1 MLSISKV
8 AGRVAYASRR
18 YIQNR
23 TTMSASASS
32 AKIAVYVT
40 VPSKELGVK
49 IANSLLTDKL
59 AACVNI
65 IPGIESYYW
74 WENKIESDSELLLM
88 IKSRS
93 ELLEAITA
101 RVVEVHEYDVPEVIS
116 VPILGGNEKYLKW
129 IQDNTKSF

>member
-1 MLSISKV
+1 MVRGKGKVFRVLFPLFDSTSVTEMLSISKV

-65 IPGIESYYW
+65 IPGGS
-74 WENKIESDSELLLM
+74 
-88 IKSRS
+88 
-93 ELLEAITA
+93 
-101 RVVEVHEYDVPEVIS
+101 
-116 VPILGGNEKYLKW
+116 
-129 IQDNTKSF
+129 

>member
-1 MLSISKV
+1 MIFCFLAVCCSLHKSESRENFLLHTHSLTHTHTHSLSCVSV
-8 AGRVAYASRR
+8 CF
-18 YIQNR
+18 
-23 TTMSASASS
+23 
-32 AKIAVYVT
+32 
-40 VPSKELGVK
+40 
-49 IANSLLTDKL
+49 LLL
-59 AACVNI
+59 FL
-65 IPGIESYYW
+65 GIESYYW

>member
-1 MLSISKV
+1 
-8 AGRVAYASRR
+8 
-18 YIQNR
+18 
-23 TTMSASASS
+23 
-32 AKIAVYVT
+32 
-40 VPSKELGVK
+40 
-49 IANSLLTDKL
+49 
-59 AACVNI
+59 
-65 IPGIESYYW
+65 
-74 WENKIESDSELLLM
+74 M